1 MTRGEWWIG
10 LRHAQVKLGGSW
22 GSAKAQVSSRGAVLL
37 GDTVACDAFDADRPV
52 RVVTHAHADHLGGLR
67 SSLRSCSKVL
77 MTAATRDLVGVMN
90 GSDMLA
96 DGCVETVEY
105 GRAVEHGGERVTLV
119 KATHILGAAQVVVE
133 GAGGGRV
140 AYTGDFR
147 LDGTEPVEGCDVLV
161 VEATYGSPSCRR
173 NFDVDVEELLV
184 QMVERRLRRGA
195 VYVFGYH
202 GKLQEVMQILR
213 CADVGV
219 PFVMPERVLR
229 VSKVC
234 AAHGMRLGDLTLS
247 SDAEGRELLDGDLP
261 CVGFYHMNARGS
273 VGLRAAR
280 ICVSGWEF
288 HLPCRQIGER
298 EHLVALSDHSD
309 FDGLVEYVRRCKP
322 RRVVTDNFRVSHGVV
337 LAREIR
343 RRLGVPAV
351 AMPARGVV

>member
-1 MTRGEWWIG
+1 MIRGDWWIG
-10 LRHAQVKLGGSW
+10 LRHEQVKLGGSW
-22 GSAKAQVSSRGAVLL
+22 GSAKARVSSRGAVLL

-67 SSLRSCSKVL
+67 SSLRSCSRVL

-105 GRAVEHGGERVTLV
+105 GKAMEHDGERVTLV
-119 KATHILGAAQVVVE
+119 KAAHILGAAQVVVE

-147 LDGTEPVEGCDVLV
+147 LNGTEPVEDCDVLV
-161 VEATYGSPSCRR
+161 VEATYGSPLCRR
-173 NFDVDVEELLV
+173 NFEVDVEDLLV
-184 QMVERRLRRGA
+184 RMVEQRLRHGA

-213 CADVGV
+213 SADVEV

-234 AAHGMRLGDLTLS
+234 EAHGMRLGDLTLS
-247 SDAEGRELLDGDLP
+247 TDAEGRELLEGDLP

-273 VGLRAAR
+273 VGLKAAR
-280 ICVSGWEF
+280 VCVSGWEF
-288 HLPCRQIGER
+288 HSPCRQIGDR

-322 RRVVTDNFRVSHGVV
+322 RRVVTDNFRVSHGVT

-351 AMPARGVV
+351 AMPVR